1 MVRLSLICFPP
12 LLFLPF
18 SLNFIV
24 FSSPTNLL
32 QIFFNDTPPP
42 IPQSSVVYFRF
53 IHATQSEQVL
63 FSGHGIRCLD
73 LKREIYERKR
83 DEGKINSSLD
93 FELRVADESTS
104 REYEDEEIVPKNAS
118 VIVRK
123 LPPRPGQRGLVARF
137 GSQRSTAASSGDIV
151 ITVRSSAP
159 ATALAPAP
167 APVPLPTPSSQTG
180 GTSSS
185 TFSTGE
191 DQPQDQTST
200 EEEYTD
206 TFINE
211 VEAAALEAVGQVSS
225 SANIAVGSRTWV
237 NTEIAGL
244 RGVGAVPSSS
254 GSSSSNM
261 PQVYGAALTCHRCKK
276 PGHVQNNCPLIAEEG
291 GVPFERRERVLTK
304 MYNVAKTN
312 VNNVTNLDE
321 VDTKNKTVI
330 MLMVHIQLAKTLF
343 LPIEL
348 MPTQT
353 HIHTRTHTHTHA
365 HAHAHAHK

>member
-1 MVRLSLICFPP
+1 
-12 LLFLPF
+12 
-18 SLNFIV
+18 
-24 FSSPTNLL
+24 
-32 QIFFNDTPPP
+32 
-42 IPQSSVVYFRF
+42 VYFRF

-93 FELRVADESTS
+93 FELRIADESTS

-137 GSQRSTAASSGDIV
+137 GSHRSNATSGGDIV

-159 ATALAPAP
+159 ATATALAPVP
-167 APVPLPTPSSQTG
+167 APVPAPPPTSQTG
-180 GTSSS
+180 TSTS
-185 TFSTGE
+185 TSSTGE
-191 DQPQDQTST
+191 GLSQDQTST

-225 SANIAVGSRTWV
+225 SANITAGARTWV

-244 RGVGAVPSSS
+244 RGVGAVPTSS

-276 PGHVQNNCPLIAEEG
+276 PGHVQNNCPLITEEG
-291 GVPFERRERVLTK
+291 GLPFERRERVLTK

-353 HIHTRTHTHTHA
+353 HIHTHKHTHTHTHM
-365 HAHAHAHK
+365 HMHMHMHTNENI